1 MKFKI
6 KIPVLFPE
14 DEMQIK
20 IICNYYG
27 YDYVMDH
34 EKKKYLIVGN
44 EDIAYIQKENMILFI
59 IWRRTEQIQKVSDL
73 LDVTL
78 SLERHDILPLE
89 TLSFKTAFIN
99 GLQSLLKWEK
109 GTTLNEELQKCPK

>member
-1 MKFKI
+1 MKFTLKV
-6 KIPVLFPE
+6 PVLLPE
-14 DEMQIK
+14 DELQIR

-27 YDYVMDH
+27 YEPIIDH
-34 EKKKYLIVGN
+34 EKKKFFIVGN
-44 EDIAYIQKENMILFI
+44 EDIAYIQKEKTLFI